1 MSRIV
6 DWAGREVGTAGAG
19 AGVRRMIWNP
29 LAETMPRSDLEA
41 LQLARLRDVVHR
53 VYARVPFY
61 RQAFDRAKV
70 SPEQVRT
77 LDDLRRLPF
86 TRKTDLRDHY
96 PFGLFA
102 VPMDQVVRIHASSG
116 TTGKPTVVGYTR
128 ADLAVWAE
136 VCARCLAASGA
147 RPGDVFHNAYGYGLF
162 TGGLGMHYGAELMG
176 LVVVPVSGG
185 NTERQLLLLQDF
197 QPRVIACTPSYMLTL
212 AEAALAR
219 GIDPE
224 RLSLRYAVLG
234 AEPWTEQMRQQIQ
247 RLLPVKAV
255 NIYGLS
261 EVIGPGVSNECVEA
275 QRGSHVFEDHFL
287 VEVVDPRT
295 DEPVPPGEPGEL
307 VFTTLTKEALP
318 VIRYRTGDIAALDPS
333 PCVCGRTFVR
343 MSLVLGRT
351 DDMLVIRGINV
362 FPSQVESVAVQ
373 FEELSPHYQLVV
385 TRERTLDELEVRI
398 EVSPSLLGPGRTVA
412 GETARLEPLRA
423 RVAERLRGVT
433 GIYAKVTFVD
443 PGSLP
448 RSEGGKLRRVVDQRR
463 L

>member
-1 MSRIV
+1 
-6 DWAGREVGTAGAG
+6 
-19 AGVRRMIWNP
+19 MIWNRT
-29 LAETMPRSDLEA
+29 AETMTRSDLEA
-41 LQLARLRDVVHR
+41 LQRRRLADLAARVH
-53 VYARVPFY
+53 ARVPFY
-61 RQAFDRAKV
+61 REAFDRAGV
-70 SPEQVRT
+70 RPDQVRS

-86 TRKTDLRDHY
+86 TRKADLRDHY

-102 VPMDQVVRIHASSG
+102 VPLDQVVRLHASSG

-128 ADLAVWAE
+128 ADLGVWAE
-136 VCARCLAASGA
+136 VCARSLAASGA

-212 AEAALAR
+212 AEAAAAR
-219 GIDPE
+219 GLDPQ
-224 RLSLRYAVLG
+224 RLTIRSAVLG
-234 AEPWTEQMRQQIQ
+234 AEPWTEAMRGQIE

-287 VEVVDPRT
+287 VEVIDPKT
-295 DEPVPPGEPGEL
+295 GDPVAAGEVGEL

-318 VIRYRTGDIAALDPS
+318 VIRYRTGDLASLDPA

-343 MSLVLGRT
+343 MSLIVGRT
-351 DDMLVIRGINV
+351 DDMLIIRGINV
-362 FPSQVESVAVQ
+362 FPSQIEAVVMQ
-373 FEELSPHYQLVV
+373 FAELSPSYQLVV
-385 TRERTLDELEVRI
+385 ARERALDSLEVRV
-398 EVSPSLLGPGRTVA
+398 EVAADAAHPSAPREDA
-412 GETARLEPLRA
+412 AAAEDLRRRIA
-423 RVAERLRGVT
+423 DRLRGVI
-433 GIYAKVTFVD
+433 GIAARVTLQA
-443 PGSLP
+443 PGTLP
-448 RSEGGKLRRVVDQRR
+448 RSEGGKLRRVIDERPKE
-463 L
+463 